1 VEEAHDTLIDPL
13 RRKAYDASMFP
24 DEQLQAAPARTAPD
38 AALEAERALLRSEL
52 AREIGGETEFT
63 GRLLQKVREAQGV
76 EIDDIAKHTKIAPAY
91 LRAIESESFTDLPAH
106 VYTRGFVRE
115 LAKFLKLDPTQ
126 VSRTYLRRM
135 RAATSPEEDATS

>member
-1 VEEAHDTLIDPL
+1 LLDPL

-24 DEQLQAAPARTAPD
+24 DEQTHAAPVRALPD
-38 AALEAERALLRSEL
+38 AALEAERALLRTEL

-76 EIDDIAKHTKIAPAY
+76 EIEDIAKHTKIAAAY
-91 LRAIESESFTDLPAH
+91 LRAIESEAFAELPAH

-135 RAATSPEEDATS
+135 RATLSPEEDATS